1 MTNNGSPGR
10 PTGNEPLGSAELEEL
25 CAIIYARTGMVFGES
40 KRYYIE
46 RRITDLME
54 ASGAASV
61 RAYVAMLKDDP
72 RAVEPL
78 INSFTVNETYFYREE
93 HQLACLSRSILPDI
107 IRTKKPGDRI
117 RIWSMPCSSG
127 EEPYSIAIWLLE
139 NWALVDAYNVEIIGS
154 DIDTAILKQAAE
166 AVYSQ
171 RSLSR
176 LPDAVVRRYFEP
188 EQDLQ
193 RRLIGDLRESVS
205 FVKAN
210 LVDRASLSALGKFD
224 VIFCR
229 NLLIY
234 FDDAARETAVDNLH
248 DFLAPG
254 GYICLG
260 HTESMTRISG
270 LFEAARF
277 PDAIVYRRAGGA

>member
-10 PTGNEPLGSAELEEL
+10 QTGNEPLGSAELEEL

-107 IRTKKPGDRI
+107 IKTKKPGDRI

-127 EEPYSIAIWLLE
+127 EEPYSIAIWLL
-139 NWALVDAYNVEIIGS
+139 
-154 DIDTAILKQAAE
+154 
-166 AVYSQ
+166 
-171 RSLSR
+171 
-176 LPDAVVRRYFEP
+176 
-188 EQDLQ
+188 
-193 RRLIGDLRESVS
+193 
-205 FVKAN
+205 
-210 LVDRASLSALGKFD
+210 
-224 VIFCR
+224 
-229 NLLIY
+229 
-234 FDDAARETAVDNLH
+234 
-248 DFLAPG
+248 
-254 GYICLG
+254 
-260 HTESMTRISG
+260 
-270 LFEAARF
+270 
-277 PDAIVYRRAGGA
+277 